1 MSIDPEYAIKKDIRN
16 NPIVREIDQEQKREF
31 RRTLLIVGLFVLL
44 LLLTAWPHSRLL
56 STGYQVE
63 ALRQELARELE
74 LNRQLRLEWETL
86 RRPQEI
92 ERRAIEDLQMQRPTP
107 ETTVILERRPAR
119 SPESGRGIVAEA
131 R

>member
-44 LLLTAWPHSRLL
+44 LLLSAWPHSRLL

-92 ERRAIEDLQMQRPTP
+92 ERRAIGDLHMQRPTP
-107 ETTVILERRPAR
+107 DNTLIIERLPAR
-119 SPESGRGIVAEA
+119 SPESTRGIVAEA